1 VETTGLNILAP
12 AEHQPHNNN
21 NSTKSKLSIVKKFL
35 SMKITTGKI
44 PHHLFFGCL
53 KKGYSQLIKIGVSAL
68 RGILRRGCKFV
79 PLEVKINK

>member
-1 VETTGLNILAP
+1 
-12 AEHQPHNNN
+12 
-21 NSTKSKLSIVKKFL
+21 L

-53 KKGYSQLIKIGVSAL
+53 KKGYSQLINRCFSVKRNSSA
-68 RGILRRGCKFV
+68 GCKFV